1 VRDRVI
7 TAVVL
12 AAGLLAVL
20 FLLPVEAGHAAFAVM
35 VLAGAW
41 EWSALAGARSTAA
54 RLGYVVATAALML
67 VCGWISP
74 GPVSVWLPWLSLVAW
89 IACFAFIVRYPIAL
103 PTGLAAVVGLI
114 VLPAGWFFLARLH
127 GDPDLGPP
135 WVLALFLLVAF
146 ADIGAFFAGRK
157 FGRRRLA
164 PAVSPKKTWEGVLG
178 GLAAAGAGG
187 ARAGVLFGRP
197 LLAMLAVG
205 FAVAAVSVIGDLTV
219 SMFKRAVGLKDSG
232 TLLPGHGGVLDRT
245 DSLLA
250 AAPLFFVAVGRLSG
264 G

>member
-1 VRDRVI
+1 MRDRVV

-20 FLLPVEAGHAAFAVM
+20 FLLPVEAGQAAFAVM

-41 EWSALAGARSTAA
+41 EWSALAGVRSAA
-54 RLGYVVATAALML
+54 GRWTYLAATAAVMA
-67 VCGWISP
+67 VCGWVSP
-74 GPVSVWLPWLSLVAW
+74 GSVSLWLPWVSLVAW
-89 IACFAFIVRYPIAL
+89 LVCFAFILRYPSNL
-103 PTGLAAVVGLI
+103 PRGLAAVVGLI
-114 VLPAGWFFLARLH
+114 VLPAGWFFLSRLH

-135 WVLALFLLVAF
+135 WVLVLFLLVAF
-146 ADIGAFFAGRK
+146 ADIGAFFSGRT
-157 FGRRRLA
+157 FGRRALA

-187 ARAGVLFGRP
+187 MLAGLVFDQPVLP
-197 LLAMLAVG
+197 MLAVG
-205 FAVAAVSVIGDLTV
+205 VAVAAVSVIGDLTV

-232 TLLPGHGGVLDRT
+232 NLLPGHGGVLDRT

-250 AAPLFFVAVGRLSG
+250 AAPLFFVAVGRMG
-264 G
+264 GG

>member
-1 VRDRVI
+1 MRDRVV

-20 FLLPVEAGHAAFAVM
+20 FLLPAEAGQAAFAIM

-41 EWSALAGARSTAA
+41 EWSALAGGRSTARRA
-54 RLGYVVATAALML
+54 AYVAATAVVMV
-67 VCGWISP
+67 VCGWVSP
-74 GPVSVWLPWLSLVAW
+74 GPVSVWLPWLSLAAW
-89 IACFAFIVRYPIAL
+89 LVCFAFIVGYPSDL
-103 PTGLAAVVGLI
+103 PSGLAGMVGLI
-114 VLPAGWFFLARLH
+114 VLPAGWFFLSRLH

-135 WVLALFLLVAF
+135 WVLVLFLLVAF
-146 ADIGAFFAGRK
+146 ADIGAFFAGRAL
-157 FGRRRLA
+157 GRRPLA

-187 ARAGVLFGRP
+187 ALAGMVFGRP
-197 LLAMLAVG
+197 ALAMLAVG
-205 FAVAAVSVIGDLTV
+205 IAVAAVSVIGDLTV

-232 TLLPGHGGVLDRT
+232 TILPGHGGVLDRT

-250 AAPLFFVAVGRLSG
+250 AAPLFFVAVGRMSG

>member
-1 VRDRVI
+1 MRDRVV

-12 AAGLLAVL
+12 GAGLLGVL
-20 FLLPVEAGHAAFAVM
+20 FLLPVEAGQAAFAVM

-41 EWSALAGARSTAA
+41 EWSALAGARSTAG
-54 RLGYVVATAALML
+54 RLAYVAATAAMMA

-74 GPVSVWLPWLSLVAW
+74 GPVSVWLPWLSLAAW
-89 IACFAFIVRYPIAL
+89 IACFAFIVRYPSGL
-103 PTGLAAVVGLI
+103 PSGLAGLVGLI

-135 WVLALFLLVAF
+135 WVLTLFLLVAL
-146 ADIGAFFAGRK
+146 ADIGAFFAGRS
-157 FGRRRLA
+157 FGRTPLA

-187 ARAGVLFGRP
+187 AVAGAFFGKP
-197 LLAMLAVG
+197 ALAVLG
-205 FAVAAVSVIGDLTV
+205 VGIAVAAVSVIGDLTV

-250 AAPLFFVAVGRLSG
+250 AAPLFFVAIGRMAG